1 MKRNPCGR
9 SGWTTVHLVQG
20 PVVVAVSIAI
30 ERPYEGSAD
39 LTAHS
44 LGPTG
49 SKPKWA

>member
-9 SGWTTVHLVQG
+9 AGWTTVHLVQG
-20 PVVVAVSIAI
+20 PVVVAVSIAV
-30 ERPYEGSAD
+30 ERPDEVSVG

-49 SKPKWA
+49 SKPK